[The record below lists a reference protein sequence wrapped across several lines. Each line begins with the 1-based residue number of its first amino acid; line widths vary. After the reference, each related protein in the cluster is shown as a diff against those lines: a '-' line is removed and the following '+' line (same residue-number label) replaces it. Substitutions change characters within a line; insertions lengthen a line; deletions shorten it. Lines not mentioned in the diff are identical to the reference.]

1 VTRPGDPVP
10 TTDSPVGPDSEID
23 DWAGE
28 GARDALNELDL
39 ADHESAQFV
48 DGVRLDAGDDVVG
61 ARDIL
66 GHDDTGYFPDLTG
79 DAGRLA
85 NFGLDQHVTMDGH
98 GLPYIDGVP
107 RAPKIEQFRE
117 MARQARD
124 DLFDQSTPVGRLSL
138 VQVAM
143 LAGDTLVTLSL
154 AGSLFFSI
162 SPTEAKS
169 KVFYYLLF
177 TLAPFAIVSPLLGPL
192 IDRSRGA
199 RRAMVIFSAV
209 GRAVLCPLMALH
221 VHSLLLFPLAF
232 LVLVLSKLYL
242 VTRGALVPEVA
253 VMAGPDGSGEQ
264 TQYATLNARLTLL
277 GTVAGF
283 VVAVPGGIIWKL
295 GGSSALLWTDSFVF
309 VGAAVAGFRLPAF
322 TRSRSARPSETPA
335 ESFEEDPVDDRSA
348 DLAELQPIAHPEV
361 LLGLSAMSII
371 RGLQGFQIFLL
382 AFGLRRLKVGLYIYG
397 LALSASG
404 VGAIVGLVLLGR
416 LRKRLSEQQLL
427 LSSLWLIAVSSLGVA
442 VWGTLA
448 AQVILAFVVG
458 LAGALAQPSFDA
470 MTQRYIPQAAQGRAF
485 ARFATRQQLVWVL
498 GALIPVV
505 VSFSLPQGDA
515 VMAALAAIGGLTY
528 VTGRRAVRS
537 PRTGT

>member
-1 VTRPGDPVP
+1 
-10 TTDSPVGPDSEID
+10 
-23 DWAGE
+23 
-28 GARDALNELDL
+28 
-39 ADHESAQFV
+39 
-48 DGVRLDAGDDVVG
+48 
-61 ARDIL
+61 
-66 GHDDTGYFPDLTG
+66 
-79 DAGRLA
+79 
-85 NFGLDQHVTMDGH
+85 
-98 GLPYIDGVP
+98 
-107 RAPKIEQFRE
+107 
-117 MARQARD
+117 
-124 DLFDQSTPVGRLSL
+124 
-138 VQVAM
+138 M

-199 RRAMVIFSAV
+199 RRAMVMFSAI
-209 GRAVLCPLMALH
+209 GRAVICPIMALH

-253 VMAGPDGSGEQ
+253 VMSGPDESGEQ

-283 VVAVPGGIIWKL
+283 VVAVPGGAIWKL
-295 GGSSALLWTDSFVF
+295 GGSSALLWVDAFVF
-309 VGAAVAGFRLPAF
+309 AGAAVAGFRLPTF
-322 TRSRSARPSETPA
+322 TRSRASAAPSTEGFGDA
-335 ESFEEDPVDDRSA
+335 PVDDRSA
-348 DLAELQPIAHPEV
+348 DLARLQPIAHPEV

-382 AFGLRRLKVGLYIYG
+382 AFGLRRLHVGLYIYG

-404 VGAIVGLVLLGR
+404 AGAIVGLVLLGR
-416 LRKRLSEQQLL
+416 LRKRMSEQQLL
-427 LSSLWLIAVSSLGVA
+427 LSSLWLIALSALGVA
-442 VWGTLA
+442 AWGTLV
-448 AQVILAFVVG
+448 AQVLLAFIVG
-458 LAGALAQPSFDA
+458 MAGALAQPSFDA

-485 ARFATRQQLVWVL
+485 ARFATRQQLIWVL
-498 GALIPVV
+498 GSLIPVI

-515 VMAALAAIGGLTY
+515 VMAVLAGIGGLTY
-528 VTGRRAVRS
+528 VTGRRAVLS
-537 PRTGT
+537 PRRIGEAGAAG

>member
-1 VTRPGDPVP
+1 
-10 TTDSPVGPDSEID
+10 
-23 DWAGE
+23 
-28 GARDALNELDL
+28 
-39 ADHESAQFV
+39 
-48 DGVRLDAGDDVVG
+48 
-61 ARDIL
+61 
-66 GHDDTGYFPDLTG
+66 
-79 DAGRLA
+79 
-85 NFGLDQHVTMDGH
+85 MDGH
-98 GLPYIDGVP
+98 GTPYIEGVP
-107 RAPKIEQFRE
+107 RAPKIEQFKE
-117 MARQARD
+117 MARHARN
-124 DLFDQSTPVGRLSL
+124 DLFDQTTPIGRLSL

-143 LAGDTLVTLSL
+143 LAGDTLVTISL

-199 RRAMVIFSAV
+199 RRAMVVFSAI
-209 GRAVLCPLMALH
+209 GRAALCPLMATH

-253 VMAGPDGSGEQ
+253 VMIGLDQAGEK

-283 VVAVPGGIIWKL
+283 VVALPGGLIWKL
-295 GGSSALLWTDSFVF
+295 GGSAALLWTDAFVF
-309 VGAAVAGFRLPAF
+309 VGAAVAGFRLPIF
-322 TRSRSARPSETPA
+322 TRQREAGPVEKVP
-335 ESFEEDPVDDRSA
+335 ESFENPRVDDRTA
-348 DLAELQPIAHPEV
+348 DLAHLQPVAHPEV

-404 VGAIVGLVLLGR
+404 AGAIVGLVLLGR
-416 LRKRLSEQQLL
+416 LRKRMSEQQLL
-427 LSSLWLIAVSSLGVA
+427 LSSLWLIALSSLGTA
-442 VWGTLA
+442 IWGTLV
-448 AQVILAFVVG
+448 AQVFLAFVVG
-458 LAGALAQPSFDA
+458 MAGALAQPSFDA
-470 MTQRYIPQAAQGRAF
+470 MTQRYIPQASQGRAF
-485 ARFATRQQLVWVL
+485 ARFATRQQLIWVL
-498 GALIPVV
+498 GSMIPVI

-515 VMAALAAIGGLTY
+515 VMAVLAGIGGLTY
-528 VTGRRAVRS
+528 ITGRRAVRW
-537 PRTGT
+537 PRGQSRGDLAPRG

>member
-1 VTRPGDPVP
+1 
-10 TTDSPVGPDSEID
+10 
-23 DWAGE
+23 
-28 GARDALNELDL
+28 
-39 ADHESAQFV
+39 
-48 DGVRLDAGDDVVG
+48 
-61 ARDIL
+61 
-66 GHDDTGYFPDLTG
+66 
-79 DAGRLA
+79 
-85 NFGLDQHVTMDGH
+85 
-98 GLPYIDGVP
+98 
-107 RAPKIEQFRE
+107 
-117 MARQARD
+117 MARQARN
-124 DLFDQSTPVGRLSL
+124 DLFDQSKPIGRLSL

-199 RRAMVIFSAV
+199 RRAMVVFSAV
-209 GRAVLCPLMALH
+209 GRAALCPLMAMH
-221 VHSLLLFPLAF
+221 IHSLLLFPLAF

-253 VMAGPDGSGEQ
+253 MMSGLDQSGEQ

-295 GGSSALLWTDSFVF
+295 GGSAALLWVDAFVF
-309 VGAAVAGFRLPAF
+309 VGAAVAGFRLPTF
-322 TRSRSARPSETPA
+322 TRPRVDQPDQM
-335 ESFEEDPVDDRSA
+335 FEKPQADGRTS
-348 DLAELQPIAHPEV
+348 DLARLQPVAHPEV
-361 LLGLSAMSII
+361 MLGLTAMSII

-416 LRKRLSEQQLL
+416 LRKHMSEQQLL

-442 VWGTLA
+442 IWGTLV
-448 AQVILAFVVG
+448 AQVLLAFMVG
-458 LAGALAQPSFDA
+458 MAGALAQPSFDA

-498 GALIPVV
+498 GSMIPVI
-505 VSFSLPQGDA
+505 VSFTLPQGDA
-515 VMAALAAIGGLTY
+515 VMAILAGIGGVTY
-528 VTGRRAVRS
+528 VTGRRAVRQR
-537 PRTGT
+537 PPPGV

>member
-1 VTRPGDPVP
+1 
-10 TTDSPVGPDSEID
+10 
-23 DWAGE
+23 
-28 GARDALNELDL
+28 
-39 ADHESAQFV
+39 
-48 DGVRLDAGDDVVG
+48 
-61 ARDIL
+61 
-66 GHDDTGYFPDLTG
+66 
-79 DAGRLA
+79 
-85 NFGLDQHVTMDGH
+85 M
-98 GLPYIDGVP
+98 
-107 RAPKIEQFRE
+107 APKIEQFRD
-117 MARQARD
+117 MARQARE
-124 DLFDQSTPVGRLSL
+124 DLFDQSTPIGRLSL

-199 RRAMVIFSAV
+199 RRVMVVFSAV
-209 GRAVLCPLMALH
+209 GRAALCPLMALN

-253 VMAGPDGSGEQ
+253 VLAGPDESGEQ

-283 VVAVPGGIIWKL
+283 VVAVPGGLIWKL
-295 GGSSALLWTDSFVF
+295 GGSSALLWGDSFVF
-309 VGAAVAGFRLPAF
+309 LGAAVAGFRLPTF
-322 TRSRSARPSETPA
+322 TRPRTRVVDAGAAAEADVDPRSQ
-335 ESFEEDPVDDRSA
+335 
-348 DLAELQPIAHPEV
+348 DLRRLQPVAHPEV

-404 VGAIVGLVLLGR
+404 AGAIVGLVLLGR
-416 LRKRLSEQQLL
+416 LRHRMTEQQLL
-427 LSSLWLIAVSSLGVA
+427 LSSLWLIAVSSAGVA

-448 AQVILAFVVG
+448 GQVLLAFVVG
-458 LAGALAQPSFDA
+458 MAGALAQPSFDA
-470 MTQRYIPQAAQGRAF
+470 MTQRYIPQSAQGRAF
-485 ARFATRQQLVWVL
+485 ARFATRQQLIWVL
-498 GALIPVV
+498 GSLIPVV
-505 VSFSLPQGDA
+505 IAFTLPQGDTLMA
-515 VMAALAAIGGLTY
+515 VLAGIGGLTY
-528 VTGRRAVRS
+528 VTGRRALRS
-537 PRTGT
+537 PRAAHA

>member
-1 VTRPGDPVP
+1 
-10 TTDSPVGPDSEID
+10 
-23 DWAGE
+23 
-28 GARDALNELDL
+28 
-39 ADHESAQFV
+39 
-48 DGVRLDAGDDVVG
+48 
-61 ARDIL
+61 
-66 GHDDTGYFPDLTG
+66 
-79 DAGRLA
+79 
-85 NFGLDQHVTMDGH
+85 MDGH
-98 GLPYIDGVP
+98 GTPYIDGVP
-107 RAPKIEQFRE
+107 RAAKIEQFRE
-117 MARQARD
+117 MARQARN
-124 DLFDQSTPVGRLSL
+124 DLFDQATPIGRLSL
-138 VQVAM
+138 VQVVM
-143 LAGDTLVTLSL
+143 LAGDTLVTISL

-199 RRAMVIFSAV
+199 RRAMVMFSAI
-209 GRAVLCPLMALH
+209 GRAVLCPLMAMH

-253 VMAGPDGSGEQ
+253 VMAGLDESGEQ

-283 VVAVPGGIIWKL
+283 VVAVPGGLVWKL
-295 GGSSALLWTDSFVF
+295 GGSAALLWVDAFVF
-309 VGAAVAGFRLPAF
+309 VGAAVAGFRLPTF
-322 TRSRSARPSETPA
+322 TRPRIDRPEQLYA
-335 ESFEEDPVDDRSA
+335 ESSFDDPQVDDRTS
-348 DLAELQPIAHPEV
+348 DLARLQPVAHPEV

-404 VGAIVGLVLLGR
+404 AGAIVGLVLLAR
-416 LRKRLSEQQLL
+416 LRKRMSEQQLL

-442 VWGTLA
+442 VWGTLV
-448 AQVILAFVVG
+448 AQVILAFIVG
-458 LAGALAQPSFDA
+458 MAGALAQPSFDA

-485 ARFATRQQLVWVL
+485 ARFATRQQLIWVL
-498 GALIPVV
+498 GSIIPVV
-505 VSFSLPQGDA
+505 VSFTLPQGDA
-515 VMAALAAIGGLTY
+515 VMAVLAGIGGLTY

-537 PRTGT
+537 RPATRGR